1 MSSKTLKVIVNGKE
15 YQVEIANLADSP
27 VTVTVNGQ
35 PYTVN
40 YSVVEQ
46 AAAAGGAAAPAPAM
60 MATPAAASPQPA
72 AAGANAVVAPMPGVI
87 VEVLVKP
94 GDQVANGQE
103 VCTLEAMKMK
113 NAIRTARSGVVA
125 TVPVSA
131 GQKVAYGQALVTF
144 E

>member
-27 VTVTVNGQ
+27 VTVAVNGQ
-35 PYTVN
+35 PYTVD

-46 AAAAGGAAAPAPAM
+46 AAAGEASAPAPAM
-60 MATPAAASPQPA
+60 MAARVAASPQPA